1 MKKFLALIMLGVML
15 LGLVGC
21 GETEVKIDTLPD
33 KETIETF
40 VEEKEENLLEET
52 ENSGTLIYDDMKD
65 VAETSTERM
74 DTMLVDMTN
83 SLFTQYAGEKVRGIM
98 VLNLIEK
105 IDTLG
110 TEDLLPIP
118 LSFEYKDDLNEETI
132 DSKEYYRVEILD
144 TLPEDSLDGYFDLVL
159 ISKAE
164 VESGSGE

>member
-40 VEEKEENLLEET
+40 VEEKADTIIADTAISGAMIYEDAKDIVESTTET
-52 ENSGTLIYDDMKD
+52 
-65 VAETSTERM
+65 M
-74 DTMLVDMTN
+74 DTMVVDMTN
-83 SLFTQYAGEKVRGIM
+83 SQLKAYTGEKVRGST
-98 VLNLIEK
+98 VLNFIK
-105 IDTLG
+105 KTG
-110 TEDLLPIP
+110 DLATAEILPNP

-132 DSKEYYRVEILD
+132 DSREYYRVEILD